1 MHGSEFHSARSHVN
15 ADNEVTSHRS
25 EILVKSQTGLTSLRV
40 SCKRALLLKVFLW
53 ECVIKFDNVSRNKL
67 GEAELR
73 VTVQFVPVH

>member
-1 MHGSEFHSARSHVN
+1 MHRSEFHYARSHVN

-25 EILVKSQTGLTSLRV
+25 QILVKSQTGLTSLRV